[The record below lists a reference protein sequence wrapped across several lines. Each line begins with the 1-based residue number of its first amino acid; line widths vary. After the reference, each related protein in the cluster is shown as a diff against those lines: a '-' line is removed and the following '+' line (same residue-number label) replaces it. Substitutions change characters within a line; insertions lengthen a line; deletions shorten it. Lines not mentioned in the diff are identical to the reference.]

1 MQNQFAAAGSYLAG
15 VVLVHN
21 PATASLLVFLSS
33 AWPRWAILFQ
43 GLISLD
49 MASHYMHMYAGH
61 VQADETLEEDSPSGP
76 GGAQED

>member
-21 PATASLLVFLSS
+21 PATARIDLLVALAGSAHAESS
-33 AWPRWAILFQ
+33 V
-43 GLISLD
+43 
-49 MASHYMHMYAGH
+49 HVHVVAGH